1 MIIVGKKHRGSHEVE
16 ADDVIYFESDN
27 NDVFLVGSFGKL
39 KTDFKLYE
47 LEKTLA
53 DSKFIQISKSHI
65 INITKIIGVSQQ
77 WNSRIKL
84 KVVND
89 ISLYVN
95 RTYIKQFKKYI
106 RKGVE

>member
-1 MIIVGKKHRGSHEVE
+1 MIIVGKNHRESCEV
-16 ADDVIYFESDN
+16 DVDNIIYFESNN
-27 NDVFLVGSFGKL
+27 NDVFMFGSFGKL
-39 KTDFKLYE
+39 KINLKLYE
-47 LEKTLA
+47 LEEKLI
-53 DSKFIQISKSHI
+53 DSKFVQISKSHI

-89 ISLYVN
+89 ITLYVN
-95 RTYIKQFKKYI
+95 RTYLKQFKKYI